1 MPILFFILLV
11 ILIAQIGFWDTFG
24 AVLGA
29 AAMMVLFIVLA
40 VAVVA
45 VGLLAFA
52 RKLFR

>member
-29 AAMMVLFIVLA
+29 ALMMVLFVIVA
-40 VAVVA
+40 AAVVV
-45 VGLLAFA
+45 VGFLAFA
-52 RKLFR
+52 RRLLR